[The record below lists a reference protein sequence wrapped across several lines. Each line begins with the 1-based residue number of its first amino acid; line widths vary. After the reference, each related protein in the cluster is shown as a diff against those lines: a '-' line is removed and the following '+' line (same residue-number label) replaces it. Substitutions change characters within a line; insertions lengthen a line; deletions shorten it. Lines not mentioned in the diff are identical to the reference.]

1 MPVRIPYP
9 YFELRFDAKG
19 TPADAAQL
27 PTLLDGLTRHAV
39 TDLFVVSHGWNNDP
53 TEAHALYEE
62 LFKNVK
68 AQESRVNVAGRTF
81 AVAGIIWPSKKFDVA
96 EDSPNAASLRGSK
109 KLARLSEQIDT
120 LREFL
125 SAGGSAA
132 KHRKEL
138 DRAKALIPKLE
149 TSAAARREFGRILLA
164 RLPKST
170 GEEGGWFIPAK
181 AATGMMANDRL
192 LADLGSPPPKAATK
206 GQGGATTIGGRKKAA
221 AAAHTYQGAAGIGDF
236 FKGVVAGAS
245 NLLNYVTYYQMKDR
259 AGIVGRNGVNEVLR
273 QVRASRPAVRLH
285 LVGHSFGCRVV
296 TSAASGTA
304 ATPAGFVDSM
314 TLLQAAF
321 SHYAFAAK
329 YDNSNKPGF
338 FRNLLSEHRVRGP
351 IVVTHTRAD
360 KAVGV
365 AYAIASRVARQIAA
379 AIGDRDDPFGGLGAN
394 GARKTDEAR
403 DGKLPKPG
411 AAFDQP
417 IASGM
422 VTNLLADGLIASHS
436 DVRNPAAAHTV
447 LSVAAAAGGR

>member
-1 MPVRIPYP
+1 MPVSIPYP

-19 TPADAAQL
+19 KPADAAQL
-27 PTLLDGLTRHAV
+27 TALLDGLGRLAV

-53 TEAHALYEE
+53 KEAHALYEE

-68 AQESRVNVAGRTF
+68 AQEKRVNVAGRTF

-96 EDSPNAASLRGSK
+96 EDAPNAASLRGAMRAQR
-109 KLARLSEQIDT
+109 LAAQIDT

-125 SAGGSAA
+125 AAGGSAA
-132 KHRKEL
+132 KHTKEL

-149 TSAAARREFGRILLA
+149 TSPAARREFGRILLA
-164 RLPKST
+164 RLPRST
-170 GEEGGWFIPAK
+170 GEEGGWFIHPK
-181 AATGMMANDRL
+181 AATTMVANDRL
-192 LADLGSPPPKAATK
+192 LKDLGSPPPKTATR
-206 GQGGATTIGGRKKAA
+206 GGGGATTIGGRKRAA
-221 AAAHTYQGAAGIGDF
+221 ATANTYQGAAGIGDF
-236 FKGVVAGAS
+236 FKGIVAGAS

-259 AGIVGRNGVNEVLR
+259 AGVVGRTGVNAVLR
-273 QVRASRPAVRLH
+273 QVRATRPAVRLH

-296 TSAASGTA
+296 TAAAAGTA
-304 ATPAGFVDSM
+304 TTPAGFVDSM

-329 YDNSNKPGF
+329 YDDTNKPGF
-338 FRNLLSEHRVRGP
+338 FRNVLSERRVRGP

-365 AYAIASRVARQIAA
+365 AYAIASRVAGQIAA
-379 AIGDRDDPFGGLGAN
+379 AIGDRNDPFGGLGSN
-394 GARKTDEAR
+394 GARNTDEAR

-411 AAFDQP
+411 GVFDQP

-422 VTNLLADGLIASHS
+422 VTNLLADGLIANHS
-436 DVRNPAAAHTV
+436 DVRNLSAAYTV
-447 LSVAAAAGGR
+447 LSVACMTGV